1 VQIRKRWVE
10 RLGVVAAAGGLLAA
24 VVFTGTSASAAGK
37 STTATKSPIVFA
49 MIDLTTGPV
58 VFPQAEQGAQAAV
71 DYVNKYEDG
80 INGHVI
86 KLKLCG
92 TSVVTDPAAAATCAN
107 QLVADNP
114 LLVIG
119 GADVGASASLPIWKA
134 HNLAYVGGDSFTPV
148 ESNASD
154 AEIFNSLNVADNASA
169 LGYAK
174 NKLGVKSV
182 AIIEANDAQGLAT
195 GGQLAAYAK
204 GLGLTYTLIPQS
216 DTATPSQFSA
226 VAAQAASSNPGL
238 IYVELPFECAPQVV
252 AIRAGG
258 YTGEVSGLDTCGE
271 PQDVSAEGS
280 SGNGLFF
287 TTPIVNFD
295 QIKTKLWGSEIKI
308 TKSALAQFAPSI
320 AWDANAGN
328 AFGTIMNLHATLD
341 SIKGALTTS
350 KILAALRK
358 PGEHPNWLAHPYDCA
373 THLVPTQSSVCQPWE
388 IADKIEN
395 GKVLTLTTKWL
406 NGGDVVPAA
415 DYSTPAS

>member
-1 VQIRKRWVE
+1 MQIRKRWVA
-10 RLGVVAAAGGLLAA
+10 RLGVLAAAGGLLAA
-24 VVFTGTSASAAGK
+24 VGLAGTSAATAG
-37 STTATKSPIVFA
+37 TTKATKSPIVFA
-49 MIDLTTGPV
+49 MVSLTTGPV
-58 VFPQAEQGAQAAV
+58 VFPQAVQGAQAAA

-80 INGHVI
+80 INGHPI
-86 KLKLCG
+86 KVDVCG
-92 TSVVTDPAAAATCAN
+92 TSVVTNPAAAATCAN

-114 LLVIG
+114 ALVIG
-119 GADVGASASLPIWKA
+119 GADTGASASFPIWTA
-134 HNLAYVGGDSFTPV
+134 HHLAYVGGDSFTPV
-148 ESNASD
+148 ESNSPD
-154 AEIFNSLNVADNASA
+154 SEIFNSLNVADNASA

-174 NKLGVKSV
+174 SKLHVKSV

-195 GGQLAAYAK
+195 GAQLASYAK
-204 GLGLTYTLIPQS
+204 GLGMTETLIPQS
-216 DTATPSQFSA
+216 DTATASQFSA

-258 YTGEVSGLDTCGE
+258 YKGAVSGLDTCGE
-271 PQDVSAEGS
+271 PADVAAEGS
-280 SGNGLFF
+280 AGNGLFF

-295 QIKTKLWGSEIKI
+295 QINTKLWGSEIKV

-328 AFGTIMNLHATLD
+328 AFGTIMNLHTTLD
-341 SIKGALTTS
+341 SIKGALTQS

-373 THLVPTQSSVCQPWE
+373 THLVPTQSSVCQPYE

-395 GKVLTLTTKWL
+395 GKVLTLSTKWL
-406 NGGDVVPAA
+406 NGGNVVPKSY
-415 DYSTPAS
+415 YSASS